1 MNLDYYTDTK
11 VDGSQEDK
19 CCQVKGEF
27 VCQRNGSPR
36 TTSGPAPHRCQDAPL
51 TALGDPEHPTG
62 ARMLHL
68 RLSVTQSWATWISKR
83 ELCAWGM
90 PKERRQGS
98 SLEALPSGQ
107 ALEG

>member
-27 VCQRNGSPR
+27 VCQRNGSLR

-51 TALGDPEHPTG
+51 TALGDPELGHLDFKEG
-62 ARMLHL
+62 AVCLGDAEGEK
-68 RLSVTQSWATWISKR
+68 TR
-83 ELCAWGM
+83 ELL
-90 PKERRQGS
+90 GS
-98 SLEALPSGQ
+98 SA
-107 ALEG
+107 

>member
-27 VCQRNGSPR
+27 VCQRNGSLR

-51 TALGDPEHPTG
+51 TALPWKLCLV
-62 ARMLHL
+62 ARPWRVRGSDLPAGLGPSSKDHEEPL
-68 RLSVTQSWATWISKR
+68 ISVSGWPRLPGEPR
-83 ELCAWGM
+83 
-90 PKERRQGS
+90 
-98 SLEALPSGQ
+98 
-107 ALEG
+107 

>member
-51 TALGDPEHPTG
+51 TTLGDPEHPTG

-68 RLSVTQSWATWISKR
+68 RLLVTQSWATWISNEGAVCLGEAEGEKTR
-83 ELCAWGM
+83 ELL
-90 PKERRQGS
+90 GS
-98 SLEALPSGQ
+98 SA
-107 ALEG
+107 